1 MGRGRYSK
9 NMATA
14 APKRASH
21 GETKK
26 QPAKK
31 ANKKPAN
38 EPSTLLSLLK
48 GNVVRERYL
57 PKIEAVLS
65 PNAKIAMAALFTG
78 AGKRTKVSRM
88 PTAK

>member
-1 MGRGRYSK
+1 
-9 NMATA
+9 MATA

-21 GETKK
+21 GETKN

-31 ANKKPAN
+31 ANRKPAK

-48 GNVVRERYL
+48 GNVVREKYL

-65 PNAKIAMAALFTG
+65 PNAKIAIAALLNG
-78 AGKRTKVSRM
+78 AGKRTKVSRI

>member
-1 MGRGRYSK
+1 MGRGRYST

-21 GETKK
+21 VETKN

-31 ANKKPAN
+31 ANKKPAK
-38 EPSTLLSLLK
+38 EPSTLLSLFR
-48 GNVVRERYL
+48 GNVVLERYL

-65 PNAKIAMAALFTG
+65 PNAKIAIAALFTG
-78 AGKRTKVSRM
+78 AGKRTKVSRI
-88 PTAK
+88 PIAK